1 MLVPS
6 LFNDNFVSDFFNDT
20 FDRVQRPLR
29 STGISLMNTDVKEFD
44 DRFELAIELPG
55 FEKENVSAT
64 LKDGYLKI
72 EAKREEKKDESE
84 NGGKYIRKE
93 RYVGSVERSFYV
105 GEDVKQED
113 IKAKF
118 DNGMLDI
125 CIPKIAPQPEI
136 EESKF
141 IAIE

>member
-6 LFNDNFVSDFFNDT
+6 LFNDNFVSDFFNDS
-20 FDRVQRPLR
+20 FKKVQRPFR
-29 STGISLMNTDVKEFD
+29 AGAALMSTDVKEYD

-55 FEKENVSAT
+55 FNKEDVTAI

-72 EAKREEKKDESE
+72 EAKREEKNEEGDDA
-84 NGGKYIRKE
+84 GKYIRRE

-105 GEDVKQED
+105 GEDVTQDD

-118 DNGMLDI
+118 DNGMLGI
-125 CIPKIAPQPEI
+125 SIPKIQPKPEI
-136 EESKF
+136 DESRS
-141 IAIE
+141 ITIE